1 MLLQE
6 RRVSMEP
13 NDKLE
18 KLLEELQDELIQMQI
33 TDNYYETDEMKWL
46 FKRIKKQLVIMGITK
61 E

>member
-1 MLLQE
+1 
-6 RRVSMEP
+6 MEP